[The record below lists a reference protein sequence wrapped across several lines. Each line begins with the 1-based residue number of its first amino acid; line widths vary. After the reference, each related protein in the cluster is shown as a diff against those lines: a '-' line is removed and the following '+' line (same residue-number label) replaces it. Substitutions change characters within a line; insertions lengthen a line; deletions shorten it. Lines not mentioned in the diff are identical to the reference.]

1 MHYMRPN
8 IRRSLNSISPVRHVL
23 TLPSLALASVMASDG
38 SAVYASS
45 DVLCK
50 GAIFG
55 RDSLVVAEDLLLL
68 KPGLV
73 HNILLTLGKLQGV
86 QTNAANEE
94 EPGKIIHEYRTA
106 IVDGKPITGRQR
118 QIFNELS
125 QKWGGDNNV
134 LAYYA
139 SVDATPH
146 FLRALHAYCRRYG
159 NSILE
164 EHVTQRNGKKV
175 TMRYAADRA
184 TRWLFD
190 KLDESRSGLLE
201 YQRRNPESFLNHVWK
216 GSNEFYVHEDR
227 EPVNHDQPIASIEVQ
242 GLVYDALVAMAD
254 FFPEEAKDAIAYAKT
269 LRDRTIELLWLSD
282 RQYFALGLDYAP
294 DGSMRPIRTITSN
307 PASLLDTAFFNSLP
321 ELDQHQYVSALV
333 RRIMGSDFLTNA
345 GVRSRSLT
353 GAHLVSF
360 WDYHG
365 SYVSWPKDT
374 YAIVRGLRRQNLPR
388 LARQL
393 ENRLINLVRRTRDY
407 PEFVY
412 IDGWGRVLPGIPK
425 SMPSRAAVTVQGSN
439 SPERIQAWTVSAIMA
454 IMARRSPLRS
464 RQPVPT
470 QTWWQQQLEG
480 QIMETIPRMNAYL
493 NPFRLWLQYP
503 THSYQLDRPQTT

>member
-1 MHYMRPN
+1 M
-8 IRRSLNSISPVRHVL
+8 V
-23 TLPSLALASVMASDG
+23 SDG
-38 SAVYASS
+38 SSVYASS
-45 DVLCK
+45 DALFK

-55 RDSLVVAEDLLLL
+55 RDSLVVAEDILLL
-68 KPGLV
+68 KPRLV
-73 HNILLTLGKLQGV
+73 HNILLTLGRLQGV
-86 QTNAANEE
+86 QTNAVNEE

-125 QKWGGDNNV
+125 KKWGGDSNV

-146 FLRALHAYCRRYG
+146 FLRTLHAYCRNYG
-159 NSILE
+159 NDILE

-175 TMRYAADRA
+175 TMRYVADRA
-184 TRWLFD
+184 TRWLLD

-216 GSNEFYVHEDR
+216 DSNEFYIHENR

-242 GLVYDALVAMAD
+242 GLVYDALL
-254 FFPEEAKDAIAYAKT
+254 AIADIFPDMSEDALAYART
-269 LRDRTIELLWLSD
+269 LRDRTIELLWLPD
-282 RQYFALGLDYAP
+282 RQYFALGLDYGP
-294 DGSMRPIRTITSN
+294 DGTMRIIRTLTSN
-307 PASLLDTAFFNSLP
+307 PASLLDTAFFNDLP
-321 ELDQHQYVSALV
+321 ELDQHQYIAALA
-333 RRIMGSDFLTNA
+333 RRIMSSEFLTNA
-345 GVRSRSLT
+345 GVRSRALA
-353 GAHLVSF
+353 GAYLVSF

-374 YAIVRGLRRQNLPR
+374 YAIARGLRRQNLPR
-388 LARQL
+388 LAHQL
-393 ENRLINLVRRTRDY
+393 ENRLINLIRRTRDY

-412 IDGWGRVLPGIPK
+412 VDGWGRVLPGIPK
-425 SMPSRAAVTVQGSN
+425 SIPKRAAIAVQGSN
-439 SPERIQAWTVSAIMA
+439 APERIQAWTVSAILA
-454 IMARRSPLRS
+454 IMARRSPLHS
-464 RQPVPT
+464 RPPVPA
-470 QTWWQQQLEG
+470 QTGWQQQLES

-503 THSYQLDRPQTT
+503 THSYWLDRPQTT